1 MKKAGFRAVGLLATL
16 AFVVG
21 MALAAAVDFYLK
33 IEGIPGESTA
43 RGFENQVEVESW
55 SWGMSQAVAARGREG
70 TMLADRANPQPF
82 TFVKRIDKASPLLYK
97 AMASGQHFPSVTLT
111 LCRAGG
117 DKQPYMRYVL
127 HDCFITSIKPVAGD
141 VPMEQ
146 VSFNYAKIEWTHI
159 RGPKGLTP
167 RAPMER

>member
-1 MKKAGFRAVGLLATL
+1 MKKVALRAVGLLA
-16 AFVVG
+16 
-21 MALAAAVDFYLK
+21 ALALFVAMAFAAVDYFLK
-33 IEGIPGESTA
+33 IQGIPGEATA
-43 RGFENQVEVESW
+43 RGFENQIEVLSW
-55 SWGMSQAVAARGREG
+55 SWGMSQAAAAQGREG
-70 TMLADRANPQPF
+70 TMPGDPTKPF
-82 TFVKRIDKASPLLYK
+82 IITKRIDKASPVLAK
-97 AMASGQHFPSVTLT
+97 ALASGQHFPSATIT

-127 HDCFITSIKPVAGD
+127 HDCIISSIKPVAGD

-146 VSFNYAKIEWTHI
+146 ISFNYTKIEWTYV